1 MDDFAGE
8 RWKQSELGVITLKDK
23 FSPVE
28 RLLRDSIVTVVYGY
42 SVLRL
47 AKLLNLS
54 VLQSKCG
61 MKLFLGIKCGGFP
74 VLPTNNIIIITW
86 HADARVRS
94 RHPPPTNTSLPSSP
108 FFCTVYA
115 TWPSH
120 SRIYLSI
127 RLLLLSLSN
136 LSVVTKFQEHSQQ
149 VTANITIPLHI
160 NRLLE

>member
-47 AKLLNLS
+47 TKLLNLS

-61 MKLFLGIKCGGFP
+61 MKLFLG
-74 VLPTNNIIIITW
+74 T
-86 HADARVRS
+86 
-94 RHPPPTNTSLPSSP
+94 
-108 FFCTVYA
+108 
-115 TWPSH
+115 
-120 SRIYLSI
+120 
-127 RLLLLSLSN
+127 
-136 LSVVTKFQEHSQQ
+136 
-149 VTANITIPLHI
+149 
-160 NRLLE
+160 